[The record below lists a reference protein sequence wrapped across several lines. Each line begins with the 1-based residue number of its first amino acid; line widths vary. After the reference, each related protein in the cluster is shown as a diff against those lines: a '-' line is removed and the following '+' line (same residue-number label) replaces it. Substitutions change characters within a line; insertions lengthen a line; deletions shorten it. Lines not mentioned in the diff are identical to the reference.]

1 MSRSKKLAVVVVGA
15 VAALAIGSF
24 AVAAVPDA
32 GVVHAC
38 YKKDTGALRV
48 YDNATNQPKACTDKE
63 APLDWSQQGPK
74 GDPGVSD
81 GYITR
86 PSPVVAAYQTTA
98 ASLFL
103 PPGSYVISAKLE
115 AYSPA
120 FANVAFNCVLGAGTN
135 LQNNDVGA
143 GVTGAIGMPRDLTLT
158 IAHTFNY
165 GASAVLNCSGGVVIE
180 NAVLT
185 AVKVGELH
193 TS

>member
-63 APLDWSQQGPK
+63 APLEWSQQGPK

-143 GVTGAIGMPRDLTLT
+143 GVTAP
-158 IAHTFNY
+158 
-165 GASAVLNCSGGVVIE
+165 SACLATSRSRSRTRST
-180 NAVLT
+180 T
-185 AVKVGELH
+185 APPP
-193 TS
+193 S